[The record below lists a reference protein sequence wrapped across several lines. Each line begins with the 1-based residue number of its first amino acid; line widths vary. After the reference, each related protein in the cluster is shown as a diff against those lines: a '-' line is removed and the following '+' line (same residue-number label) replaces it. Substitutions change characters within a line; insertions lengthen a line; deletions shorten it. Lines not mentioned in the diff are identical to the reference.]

1 MMKKLIAYATLCVGL
16 LIAPAHIS
24 ALSSVEQLVFCEISK
39 VIIGVLSNPTI
50 AHPYLIVRVLIK
62 KMRLLLAE
70 SHNLQAVDAGKVAA
84 LCKKLECAVEAKQGA
99 LTILS
104 ILQETEPFLSPDA
117 LRRLKQLSRPQQM
130 CLLEKF
136 SKQIKHAPQE
146 TVEHVENLFRC

>member
-1 MMKKLIAYATLCVGL
+1 MKKLISYATLCVSL
-16 LIAPAHIS
+16 LIAPAQLSAIS
-24 ALSSVEQLVFCEISK
+24 AVEQMVFCEISK

-50 AHPYLIVRVLIK
+50 AHPYLIVGVLIK

-70 SHNLQAVDAGKVAA
+70 SHNLQAVDAAKVAA

-117 LRRLKQLSRPQQM
+117 LSKLKKLSKPQQM

-136 SKQIKHAPQE
+136 SRQIKHDPQG
-146 TVEHVENLFRC
+146 TIEHVENLFRC